1 MIGQSLGLNTKPV
14 NVLSYFVLSYK
25 LRKKPFHMYCI
36 IRTHDVLFLS
46 ILFVTLFAQR
56 TDVKTFVN
64 TRQVYTRQVVV
75 IIIAFPSFF
84 LFIQTEDDKRERE
97 KMEKKKKKEKGDR
110 AHHFSTR
117 EPARFRNSTLFPDI
131 WKSLIAPW
139 SCGLVLSH
147 RCHDH

>member
-64 TRQVYTRQVVV
+64 TRQVYTRQVV

-84 LFIQTEDDKRERE
+84 LFIQTEDNKRAKKDE
-97 KMEKKKKKEKGDR
+97 KKKKEKRKRISSTSFFHSR
-110 AHHFSTR
+110 ASSF
-117 EPARFRNSTLFPDI
+117 
-131 WKSLIAPW
+131 
-139 SCGLVLSH
+139 
-147 RCHDH
+147 

>member
-56 TDVKTFVN
+56 TDVKTSVN
-64 TRQVYTRQVVV
+64 TRQVYTRQVV

-84 LFIQTEDDKRERE
+84 LFIQTEDDKRERKDE
-97 KMEKKKKKEKGDR
+97 KKKRKKKKEIE
-110 AHHFSTR
+110 HII
-117 EPARFRNSTLFPDI
+117 FPPE
-131 WKSLIAPW
+131 SQ
-139 SCGLVLSH
+139 LVLGIL
-147 RCHDH
+147 RCFQTSGNR

>member
-1 MIGQSLGLNTKPV
+1 MM
-14 NVLSYFVLSYK
+14 F
-25 LRKKPFHMYCI
+25 
-36 IRTHDVLFLS
+36 LFLS

-97 KMEKKKKKEKGDR
+97 KMKKKEKRKRRSSTSFFHPR
-110 AHHFSTR
+110 ASSF
-117 EPARFRNSTLFPDI
+117 
-131 WKSLIAPW
+131 
-139 SCGLVLSH
+139 
-147 RCHDH
+147 

>member
-1 MIGQSLGLNTKPV
+1 MM
-14 NVLSYFVLSYK
+14 F
-25 LRKKPFHMYCI
+25 
-36 IRTHDVLFLS
+36 LFLS

-97 KMEKKKKKEKGDR
+97 KMEKKRKKKKEIE
-110 AHHFSTR
+110 HII
-117 EPARFRNSTLFPDI
+117 FPPE
-131 WKSLIAPW
+131 SQ
-139 SCGLVLSH
+139 LVLGIL
-147 RCHDH
+147 RCFQTSGNR